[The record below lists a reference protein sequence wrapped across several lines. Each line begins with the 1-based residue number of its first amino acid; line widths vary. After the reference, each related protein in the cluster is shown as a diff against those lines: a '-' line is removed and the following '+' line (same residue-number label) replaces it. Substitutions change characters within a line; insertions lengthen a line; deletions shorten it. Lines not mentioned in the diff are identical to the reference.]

1 MSKLEKLDLMGV
13 ASLAAVTAA
22 LLVAWMVT
30 THNAASQVRPV
41 AQAPAVTFTNDGSMK
56 LTVTASDAAPA
67 PVHRDRPFHVRQRH
81 GRPGAGSRAPAR
93 PAPLSQP

>member
-30 THNAASQVRPV
+30 THDLAARQVV
-41 AQAPAVTFTNDGSMK
+41 KAQPAVTFTNDGSMK
-56 LTVTASDAAPA
+56 MTVTAGRDNAVA
-67 PVHRDRPFHVRQRH
+67 PVAATATLRTASVRASGGPSLEVALPFAFRP
-81 GRPGAGSRAPAR
+81 
-93 PAPLSQP
+93 

>member
-1 MSKLEKLDLMGV
+1 MSKLEKLDLIGV

-41 AQAPAVTFTNDGSMK
+41 AHAPAVTLTNDGSMK
-56 LTVTASDAAPA
+56 LTVTASHERPHQYTATARSTSASGTAGPA
-67 PVHRDRPFHVRQRH
+67 LEVALPHALRP
-81 GRPGAGSRAPAR
+81 
-93 PAPLSQP
+93 

>member
-41 AQAPAVTFTNDGSMK
+41 AHAPAVTLKNDGSMK
-56 LTVTASDAAPA
+56 LTVTASLERPHQYTATARSTSASGTAGPA
-67 PVHRDRPFHVRQRH
+67 LEVALPHALRP
-81 GRPGAGSRAPAR
+81 
-93 PAPLSQP
+93 

>member
-30 THNAASQVRPV
+30 THDAARQVRPV
-41 AQAPAVTFTNDGSMK
+41 AKAPAVTLTNDGSMK
-56 LTVTASDAAPA
+56 LTVTASAEPA
-67 PVHRDRPFHVRQRH
+67 DSYTAVARSASSGSLAGPALEVALPHALRP
-81 GRPGAGSRAPAR
+81 
-93 PAPLSQP
+93 

>member
-1 MSKLEKLDLMGV
+1 MSKLEKLDLIGV

-41 AQAPAVTFTNDGSMK
+41 AHAPAVTFTGDGAMK
-56 LTVTASDAAPA
+56 LTVTASL
-67 PVHRDRPFHVRQRH
+67 DRPHQYSATARSTSASGTAGPALEVALPH
-81 GRPGAGSRAPAR
+81 ALRP
-93 PAPLSQP
+93 

>member
-1 MSKLEKLDLMGV
+1 MSKLEKLDLIGV

-41 AQAPAVTFTNDGSMK
+41 AQAPAVTLTHDGSMK
-56 LTVTASDAAPA
+56 LTVTARDTLIRNTTHVVGLSGNRNSNATPA
-67 PVHRDRPFHVRQRH
+67 TRTGTIP
-81 GRPGAGSRAPAR
+81 RASAW
-93 PAPLSQP
+93 